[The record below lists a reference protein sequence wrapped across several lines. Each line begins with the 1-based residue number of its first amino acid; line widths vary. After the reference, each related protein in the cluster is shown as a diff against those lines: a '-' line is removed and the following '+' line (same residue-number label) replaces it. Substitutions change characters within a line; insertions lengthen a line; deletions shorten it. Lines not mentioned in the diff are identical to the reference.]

1 MRVRP
6 LAVYRVALLTAVL
19 LCCSVFSA
27 AASEGWTRALMGP
40 ADRLWAALPA
50 GSRIAVAPLDP
61 DTSGLPETLLREL
74 ERAVAAALLA
84 TAPPGSEV
92 SSRRALPMAWEEAES
107 FGRSAGGRLLAQA
120 AVDALAVASVTEQSD
135 GVTLSGMLLAVREGS
150 VGDVLATLAPVTLPI
165 DAGAFALGSA
175 EAGAR
180 RLGVALAEG
189 LRAAVDPAAAFTVR
203 VRPAEEAGAVT
214 DWLAGL
220 VAEHLTRRLARAP
233 RYVSRP
239 LRRLGDAPGPR
250 AVRLDLTVW
259 DQGDRAELQARA
271 IMDRAVTRASVRIAV
286 ASIPRTFLPLT
297 RDGGRVGR
305 GFLQAAGHYEPR
317 LPTDRREV
325 LFAARVLARAALVE
339 RALGSGTGERRGRE
353 GGDMARAMIR
363 LSDAVPHEE
372 IWRDGP
378 ASPAGAVQ
386 TLRARLAPVGGGRA
400 PVLQAALERAI
411 YRAGE
416 RLSVRVL
423 VRGGRAHVAAFAW
436 QADDTV
442 VRIAP
447 LERDARRIE
456 AETRIDLP
464 GPGDPEIAPAP
475 LPGSRE
481 TLEAVIVV
489 ASALPFAADALAPSA
504 GATAVRSLADAV
516 EMSAFLDSLVDLD
529 LARTSLAI
537 LPYRVRA
544 TD

>member
-6 LAVYRVALLTAVL
+6 LAVYRLALLTAVL
-19 LCCSVFSA
+19 LWCPAFSA
-27 AASEGWTRALMGP
+27 AAPEGWTRALLGP

-61 DTSGLPETLLREL
+61 DTSGLPEPLLREL
-74 ERAVAAALLA
+74 ERALAAALLA

-92 SSRRALPMAWEEAES
+92 SSRRELPVAWEEAES
-107 FGRSAGGRLLAQA
+107 FGRSAGGRLLVQA

-135 GVTLSGMLLAVREGS
+135 GITLSGIVLAVRDGS
-150 VGDVLATLAPVTLPI
+150 VGDVLATLAPITLPI
-165 DAGAFALGSA
+165 DAGAFELASA
-175 EAGAR
+175 EAGTR

-203 VRPAEEAGAVT
+203 VRPAEEAAAVT

-220 VAEHLTRRLARAP
+220 VAEHITRRLARAP
-233 RYVSRP
+233 RYVARP

-271 IMDRAVTRASVRIAV
+271 SMDGAVSRASVRISV
-286 ASIPRTFLPLT
+286 ASIPRMFLPLT

-339 RALGSGTGERRGRE
+339 WALGSGTGERRGRE
-353 GGDMARAMIR
+353 GGDTARAMIR
-363 LSDAVPHEE
+363 LSYGVPHEE

-400 PVLQAALERAI
+400 PVLQAALERAT

-447 LERDARRIE
+447 LESDARRIE

-475 LPGSRE
+475 LPGSQE

-504 GATAVRSLADAV
+504 GATALRSLADAV
-516 EMSAFLDSLVDLD
+516 EMSAFLDSLVNLD

-544 TD
+544 AD